1 MQPDPE
7 IQIVRHLPSR
17 IDVRGDESLPYLVH
31 VNLRPPEF
39 MSVAWA
45 LLYGGSEEI
54 LARCASREAVDR
66 FLDSNELRDHPR
78 LRRISITS
86 PDGTVERI
94 GER

>member
-17 IDVRGDESLPYLVH
+17 IDVQGDVSLPYLVH
-31 VNLRPPEF
+31 VSLSAPSF
-39 MSVAWA
+39 MAVAWA
-45 LLYGGSEEI
+45 FLYGGTEEVT
-54 LARCASREAVDR
+54 ARCASRAAVDR

-78 LRRISITS
+78 LLRITITA

-94 GER
+94 GEG